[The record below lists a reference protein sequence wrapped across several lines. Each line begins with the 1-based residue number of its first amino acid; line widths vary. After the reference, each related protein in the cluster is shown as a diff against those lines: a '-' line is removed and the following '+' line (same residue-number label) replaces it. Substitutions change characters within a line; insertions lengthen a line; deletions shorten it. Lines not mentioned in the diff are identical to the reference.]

1 VSPAPGSI
9 HVVSASA
16 GSGKTHRLVNEIEA
30 AITRGTD
37 PVRPEAIVATTFT
50 VKAAAEL
57 RERVRTRLLEKG
69 HVEQAQRLGAARI
82 GTVNS
87 VCGQLVT
94 EFAFDLG
101 ISPESRVLDEDEAKQ
116 AFAKALLGLASMA
129 KDEDGR
135 ALAAGSD
142 TAAALM
148 ELEERWPGLEW
159 LKNVQAIA
167 EKARENGLAPDEV
180 RACAARSTEGLLAYF
195 GPAAP
200 GGELLERELERALA
214 AFKPAPLDTTDVTA
228 KVVELVERTL
238 VRLRMH
244 RLLSWRDWSDLA
256 EKQPGVKSRAAF
268 EPVREAARG
277 HERHPAVRDEVRR
290 CIAAAFELAAQAL
303 EAYERHKR
311 DWGVLDFVDQE
322 VLALRLLRQ
331 PEVQEMLRE
340 QVDLVLVDEFQDTSP
355 LQLEIFLELAKLAPR
370 SFWVGDQKQA
380 IYGFRGTDPA
390 LMDAAIAAIQQA
402 GEPGENLPYSWRSR
416 AELVRLTS
424 DVFAP
429 AFAAQGI
436 APERVRLE
444 PAPPIASSG
453 DGLGAVVEGWRLD
466 VHDRKKLPDAQALAV
481 AVRELMAD
489 PGALV
494 RDVLTNEA
502 RRVRPADVAV
512 LCRSSANC
520 ARVTDALEAAGIPA
534 VRPRTGLVDT
544 LEARV
549 ALAALRLWVDPR
561 QPLAAAELG
570 RLLVDP
576 ADADAWLARVLEEPG
591 KAYSAA
597 PVVGRLRAARD
608 RFPLGGPLVA
618 FDAALEAVGARE
630 CCLRWGSEAQ
640 RLGNLDALRAAAHG
654 YVATCEVEGIAATV
668 AGLVAHLESLAGG
681 WGEERTDEQ
690 ATLSGA
696 DAVTV
701 GTLHSAKGLEW
712 PVTVLFELDSTW
724 KPSAFGVHVESDRDT
739 FDFEAPLAG
748 RWIRYWPDPYA
759 SAAGPWGRP
768 HPGKT
773 AIHDRIAAGAE
784 HEAVARREARE
795 MLRLLYVGWTRA
807 RDRLVFAAR
816 PGKLVGGTLGLLQAA
831 AGFTEPELQCA
842 WGGREVRPRIRTVQP
857 LVPPPATPAA
867 GLGYDAAGP
876 REHPAAFEV
885 MSKVA
890 GSGVVG
896 PVEPLGAAPAVQ
908 QPVDWNA
915 LGNAAH
921 AFFAADREGLEPA
934 ERLAI
939 ARRMLEGWS
948 VQGSLAPA
956 ALVASADALR
966 AWIARRWP
974 EAAWQREWPLR
985 LRREDGT
992 ELVGYADLVLV
1003 SGDAFVLVDH
1013 KCLGGTREQA
1023 LAEAAG
1029 YAGQLGAY
1037 AAAIERT
1044 TGKRAAGCWLHL
1056 VAQGL
1061 VAGVEVGGA

>member
-16 GSGKTHRLVNEIEA
+16 GSGKTHRLVDELEA
-30 AITRGTD
+30 AITRATN

-57 RERVRTRLLEKG
+57 RERVRTRLLEQDQ
-69 HVEQAQRLGAARI
+69 VEAAQRLGAARI

-116 AFAKALLGLASMA
+116 AFAKALSGLVTLA

-142 TAAALM
+142 AAAALM
-148 ELEERWPGLEW
+148 ELEERWPGLAW
-159 LKNVQAIA
+159 LADVQAIA

-180 RACAARSTEGLLAYF
+180 RACAARSAEGVLAYF
-195 GPAAP
+195 GPVATN
-200 GGELLERELERALA
+200 GEALERELERALA
-214 AFKPAPLDTTDVTA
+214 AFKPVALDTTDVTA
-228 KVVELVERTL
+228 KVVELVEKTL
-238 VRLRMH
+238 ARLRAH
-244 RLLSWRDWSDLA
+244 RPLSWWDWSKLA
-256 EKQPGVKSRAAF
+256 GTEPGAKSRPAF
-268 EPVREAARG
+268 APVREAARG
-277 HERHPAVRDEVRR
+277 HERHPAVRAEVRR

-322 VLALRLLRQ
+322 VLALRLLRR
-331 PEVQEMLRE
+331 PEVQDMLRE

-390 LMDAAIAAIQQA
+390 LMDAAIEAIQQA
-402 GEPGENLPYSWRSR
+402 GERGENLPYSWRSR

-424 DVFAP
+424 DVFSP

-444 PAPPIASSG
+444 PAPSVASSE

-466 VHDRKKLPDAQALAV
+466 VHDRKKAPDAQALAV

-502 RRVRPADVAV
+502 RRVRPGDVAV

-570 RLLVDP
+570 RLLVDA
-576 ADADAWLARVLEEPG
+576 ADADAWLARVLDEPG
-591 KAYSAA
+591 KAYTAD
-597 PVVGRLRAARD
+597 PVVERLRAARD
-608 RFPLGGPLVA
+608 RFPLGGPLLA
-618 FDAALEAVGARE
+618 FDAAIEAVGARE
-630 CCLRWGSEAQ
+630 CCLRWGNEVQ
-640 RLGNLDALRAAAHG
+640 RLGNLDALRAEAHG
-654 YVATCEVEGIAATV
+654 YVATCEIEGVAATV

-681 WGEERTDEQ
+681 WGEERTDKQ

-724 KPSAFGVHVESDRDT
+724 KPSAFGVHVESDRER
-739 FDFEAPLAG
+739 FDFEAPLSG

-773 AIHDRIAAGAE
+773 PIHERVADGPE
-784 HEAVARREARE
+784 HATVARREARE
-795 MLRLLYVGWTRA
+795 TLRLLYVGWTRA
-807 RDRLVFAAR
+807 RDRVVFAAR
-816 PGKLVGGTLGLLQAA
+816 PGKLVGGTLGMLAA
-831 AGFTEPELQCA
+831 AGFGEPAETCT
-842 WGGREVRPRIRTVQP
+842 WGGRQVSARIRTTRP
-857 LVPPPATPAA
+857 FTPEPAVPEA
-867 GLGYDAAGP
+867 GLGFDAVGP
-876 REHPAAFEV
+876 REHPAAVEI
-885 MSKVA
+885 M
-890 GSGVVG
+890 SGVTG
-896 PVEPLGAAPAVQ
+896 TGLLAPVVPLGAPPAVQ

-915 LGNAAH
+915 LGNAVH
-921 AFFAADREGLEPA
+921 AFFAADRDGIEA
-934 ERLAI
+934 VERRAI
-939 ARRMLEGWS
+939 AARMLERWS
-948 VQGSLAPA
+948 VQGSLTAES
-956 ALVASADALR
+956 LVAAADSLR
-966 AWIARRWP
+966 AWIGRTWP
-974 EAAWQREWPLR
+974 AATWQREWPVR
-985 LRREDGT
+985 LRRDEGT
-992 ELVGYADLVLV
+992 LLVGYADLVLMT
-1003 SGDAFVLVDH
+1003 GGEFVLVDH
-1013 KCLGGTREQA
+1013 KCLGGTRDEA

-1029 YAGQLGAY
+1029 YAGQLDAY
-1037 AAAIERT
+1037 ATAIARA
-1044 TGKRAAGCWLHL
+1044 TGKRAGGCWLHL

-1061 VAGVEVGGA
+1061 VAGVAAGTG